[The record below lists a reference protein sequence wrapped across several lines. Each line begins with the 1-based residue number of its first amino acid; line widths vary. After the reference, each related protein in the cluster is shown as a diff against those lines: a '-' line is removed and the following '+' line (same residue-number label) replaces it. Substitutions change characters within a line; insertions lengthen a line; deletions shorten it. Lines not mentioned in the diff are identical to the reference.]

1 MSLRVSEYTISLLLH
16 IEEAGKQILYI
27 LYSEHLAKVKRM
39 KKKFSKDL
47 DLLYKD
53 RSNTAQATENSFNKE
68 PKRLI
73 GGLDAPSVDCFPS
86 TGHRIKE
93 YQG

>member
-1 MSLRVSEYTISLLLH
+1 M
-16 IEEAGKQILYI
+16 
-27 LYSEHLAKVKRM
+27 YSEHLAKVKRM
-39 KKKFSKDL
+39 KKKFSKEL

-53 RSNTAQATENSFNKE
+53 RSNTAQATENSFNN

-73 GGLDAPSVDCFPS
+73 GGLDAPSVNCFAN